1 MTIIKRPEKKKLA
14 KKTITNAMVS
24 IYNGKY
30 CKDKEIQLEFH
41 SYKNG
46 GFQTR
51 LKRYRYNLII
61 NIYQNGEISY
71 QHTIQSNADQKIK
84 ISEES
89 LEYDDNEIKQ
99 SLKNMIK
106 DIKIK
111 IKNI

>member
-1 MTIIKRPEKKKLA
+1 MSIIKRSEMKRLA
-14 KKTITNAMVS
+14 RKAITNAMIS

-30 CKDKEIQLEFH
+30 CKDKEFQLEFH

-51 LKRYRYNLII
+51 LKRYGYNLII

-84 ISEES
+84 ISEEA
-89 LEYDDNEIKQ
+89 LEYDDNEINQ

-106 DIKIK
+106 DIKLK